1 MNEGKVHGNK
11 IPEQQSMIIILRNKR
26 VIDKIKTETAVMKR
40 VLSTVDSW
48 CVTDGV
54 RKEKERLTAA
64 CDSISILSGSY
75 NSTYLSYHW
84 S

>member
-1 MNEGKVHGNK
+1 M
-11 IPEQQSMIIILRNKR
+11 
-26 VIDKIKTETAVMKR
+26 IDKIKTETAVMKR

-64 CDSISILSGSY
+64 LRENHLSSGNNFLQDYDWWLPRIGFPFTIGSQKESI
-75 NSTYLSYHW
+75 
-84 S
+84 

>member
-1 MNEGKVHGNK
+1 MLHLVLV
-11 IPEQQSMIIILRNKR
+11 ILRQEILELLITSYKTQR

-64 CDSISILSGSY
+64 K
-75 NSTYLSYHW
+75 
-84 S
+84 

>member
-1 MNEGKVHGNK
+1 MGFKNLLSFASIIFNCSSLAIIKK
-11 IPEQQSMIIILRNKR
+11 MKQIILRNKR

-54 RKEKERLTAA
+54 RKEKERLTAV
-64 CDSISILSGSY
+64 
-75 NSTYLSYHW
+75 THTK
-84 S
+84 

>member
-1 MNEGKVHGNK
+1 M
-11 IPEQQSMIIILRNKR
+11 
-26 VIDKIKTETAVMKR
+26 IDKIKTETAVMKR

-64 CDSISILSGSY
+64 LRENHMKIAAVQRFLQLTPG
-75 NSTYLSYHW
+75 HV
-84 S
+84 

>member
-64 CDSISILSGSY
+64 SLKTCQKEYNFWFSGSF
-75 NSTYLSYHW
+75 
-84 S
+84 

>member
-1 MNEGKVHGNK
+1 VKLENLWEIMTVHHTEG
-11 IPEQQSMIIILRNKR
+11 SL
-26 VIDKIKTETAVMKR
+26 IDKIKTETAVMKR

-64 CDSISILSGSY
+64 LRENHMRIGG
-75 NSTYLSYHW
+75 
-84 S
+84 

>member
-1 MNEGKVHGNK
+1 M
-11 IPEQQSMIIILRNKR
+11 
-26 VIDKIKTETAVMKR
+26 IDKIKTETAVMKR

-64 CDSISILSGSY
+64 LRENHMRIGG
-75 NSTYLSYHW
+75 
-84 S
+84 

>member
-1 MNEGKVHGNK
+1 MKGKGIRRRKNET
-11 IPEQQSMIIILRNKR
+11 LR

-64 CDSISILSGSY
+64 LRENHMRIGG
-75 NSTYLSYHW
+75 
-84 S
+84 